1 MHFTI
6 LIYLFEGNEA
16 GINGVTCEGD
26 SGGPLVVYNSIEDKY
41 TQVGIVT
48 GGSCASVKKS
58 SIFARLEDENIFKF
72 IQEIVFDQRY
82 IL

>member
-1 MHFTI
+1 M
-6 LIYLFEGNEA
+6 
-16 GINGVTCEGD
+16 
-26 SGGPLVVYNSIEDKY
+26 VVYDSIEDKY

-82 IL
+82 VQITIINNKIFSKQKRQLQNTFLLQLSR